1 MINVSGD
8 PAANPSVL
16 PRQTNGERGLA
27 APPMRSFKDLWAQ
40 AEKHLAD
47 AEAANARG
55 KEAVQSALAAFERA
69 SHFEK
74 RPEVVSQPI
83 GASRAPASPIPV
95 STAVSDLASID
106 ERPQTRPERSG
117 KLTKVLFWIWPRLRR
132 P

>member
-106 ERPQTRPERSG
+106 ERPERSG